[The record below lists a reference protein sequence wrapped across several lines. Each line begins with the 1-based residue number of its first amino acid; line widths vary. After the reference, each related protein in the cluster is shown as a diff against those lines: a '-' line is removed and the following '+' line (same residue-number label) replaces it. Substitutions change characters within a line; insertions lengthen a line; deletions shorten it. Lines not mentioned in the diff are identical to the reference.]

1 MRRLACWLLILA
13 VSACAAP
20 AQRAAPSVAMVRAEG
35 LYGSALGTVVSIA
48 PGIVVTAR
56 HVIDSVEPWERVVIT
71 RGDGA
76 AVEAALLA
84 RSPGIDL
91 AVLRVP
97 AGFLVPRLLAHA
109 MPARGAR
116 VHADGTRDGAIH
128 RVSGDVAIAPFR
140 LTGYGAGFVAD
151 LAAVPGFSGGPVI
164 DAEGRLVGL
173 TAAQIVAP
181 VPAAPLAAGGVIRPG
196 QVFVLGA
203 PAIVAELRRLL
214 LGDAPCAASFPG
226 GAVHACDDAARA
238 GIAAGAPEVAP
249 AAARPVTS
257 RCGGCPRT
265 RESR

>member
-1 MRRLACWLLILA
+1 MRHLACWLLILA

-20 AQRAAPSVAMVRAEG
+20 AQQADLSVATVRAEG
-35 LYGSALGTVVSIA
+35 RYGSALGTVVSVA

-56 HVIDSVEPWERVVIT
+56 HVIDSAAPWERVAIT
-71 RGDGA
+71 RGDGVT
-76 AVEAALLA
+76 VEAALLA
-84 RSPGIDL
+84 RSPTIDL

-97 AGFLVPRLLAHA
+97 VGFLAPRILARTT
-109 MPARGAR
+109 PARGVR

-128 RVSGDVAIAPFR
+128 RVSGDVEVAPFR
-140 LTGYGAGFVAD
+140 LAGYGPGFVAD

-173 TAAQIVAP
+173 TAAQIIGP
-181 VPAAPLAAGGVIRPG
+181 VPAAPLVAGGVIRPG

-214 LGDAPCAASFPG
+214 LERVPCSAGAA
-226 GAVHACDDAARA
+226 HACGDGAPA
-238 GIAAGAPEVAP
+238 GIAAGAPEMAP
-249 AAARPVTS
+249 AAVRPVTS

-265 RESR
+265 PESR